1 MGGGSINTIETQNI
15 FVSNGGYIFNIE
27 IDNSSAKSEKILLFD
42 HLDMPDGNARVCL
55 SSIYLYNLIDAEYV
69 KKTYNW
75 VYHINES
82 YRWYNIDNST
92 IFEYNNKNKPILIDN
107 FIVWSTEGSK
117 QYITTKP
124 VPFLMRYSLKMDDPY
139 TTKKYVL

>member
-1 MGGGSINTIETQNI
+1 
-15 FVSNGGYIFNIE
+15 
-27 IDNSSAKSEKILLFD
+27 
-42 HLDMPDGNARVCL
+42 MPDGNARVCL

-92 IFEYNNKNKPILIDN
+92 IFEYNNKNKPISIDN